1 MIELYYIIHNPDNL
15 SGKRI
20 IYYFFIHAEKIHKYG
35 FEAWQ

>member
-20 IYYFFIHAEKIHKYG
+20 IYYFFILSKKNTPMR
-35 FEAWQ
+35 F